1 MKGYNARLAQTS
13 SIKFSEWPIVLRA
26 EVPVHPNTKLSW
38 IEGLDEEASKS
49 EQQWY
54 ENIVNNNLEVSNG

>member
-13 SIKFSEWPIVLRA
+13 NINYSEWPIVLRA
-26 EVPVHPNTKLSW
+26 EVPVHPNVKLSW
-38 IEGLDEEASKS
+38 IEELDEEASKN

-54 ENIVNNNLEVSNG
+54 ENVVNNNLEISNG